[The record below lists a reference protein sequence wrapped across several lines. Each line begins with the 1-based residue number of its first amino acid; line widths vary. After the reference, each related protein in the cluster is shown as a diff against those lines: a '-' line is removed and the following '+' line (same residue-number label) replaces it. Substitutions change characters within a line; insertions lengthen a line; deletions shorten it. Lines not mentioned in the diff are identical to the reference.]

1 MKKDDAVYIHHI
13 LAAIEKIETY
23 SKGVSFQ
30 EFQQRDLLQDG
41 VIRQLEIIGEAV
53 RNLSAD
59 FCIHYPEV
67 PWSQIIGLRNRI
79 AHAYFNIDLGIVW
92 ETVQEDLPPLKEQV
106 KLILREM
113 KDEMRH
119 L

>member
-1 MKKDDAVYIHHI
+1 MKKVDAVYLHHI

-41 VIRQLEIIGEAV
+41 VIRQLEIIGEAA

-59 FCIHYPEV
+59 FCTHYPEV
-67 PWSQIIGLRNRI
+67 PRSQIIGMRNRI

-106 KLILREM
+106 KLILR
-113 KDEMRH
+113 DGR
-119 L
+119 